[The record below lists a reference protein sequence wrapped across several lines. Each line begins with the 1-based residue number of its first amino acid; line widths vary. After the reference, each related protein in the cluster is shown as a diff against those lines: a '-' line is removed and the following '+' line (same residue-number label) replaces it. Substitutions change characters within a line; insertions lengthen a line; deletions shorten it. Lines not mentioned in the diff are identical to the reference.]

1 MAVNIFDALTII
13 LYYIAV
19 VTVGVWAGR
28 KVRPYIADDTHF
40 RCAFEAA
47 RLAASARIRG
57 PVQWHHKH
65 VVHTAADH
73 KEADDN
79 EYLLRLFLANRNV
92 SLTLG
97 FISMTATWVGGGY
110 LNGTA
115 EAVFNYGIVWC
126 QAPLGYALSLIIG
139 GWFFAG
145 KMHVTKALTMLDPF
159 QQHYGPWIAILL
171 CVPAICGELF
181 WTAAILA
188 ALGDT
193 VAVTMNIDSTFFIV
207 VSSFVILF
215 YTSLGGLYSVI
226 YTDLFQ
232 MVGVVIGLWT
242 SLASFLTNEAVGM
255 IGAPHNDWV
264 GTIHSRDVSQS
275 LDQLF
280 MTVLGGIPWQA
291 SDMEVCIV
299 LRSMVCL
306 IGAVAT
312 TMALNVTSVFD
323 LWTLSSDIVYVL
335 LFPQFVAYFFLR
347 NLSNAYGAVLDLAQ

>member
-1 MAVNIFDALTII
+1 M
-13 LYYIAV
+13 
-19 VTVGVWAGR
+19 
-28 KVRPYIADDTHF
+28 
-40 RCAFEAA
+40 
-47 RLAASARIRG
+47 G
-57 PVQWHHKH
+57 PVA
-65 VVHTAADH
+65 VHA
-73 KEADDN
+73 
-79 EYLLRLFLANRNV
+79 
-92 SLTLG
+92 S
-97 FISMTATWVGGGY
+97 TWVGGGY

-232 MVGVVIGLWT
+232 MIGVVIGLVRERRWY
-242 SLASFLTNEAVGM
+242 
-255 IGAPHNDWV
+255 
-264 GTIHSRDVSQS
+264 R
-275 LDQLF
+275 
-280 MTVLGGIPWQA
+280 
-291 SDMEVCIV
+291 
-299 LRSMVCL
+299 
-306 IGAVAT
+306 
-312 TMALNVTSVFD
+312 
-323 LWTLSSDIVYVL
+323 
-335 LFPQFVAYFFLR
+335 LR
-347 NLSNAYGAVLDLAQ
+347 NHHHRVACTRLRDP